1 MSRATTITIT
11 AATSLALT
19 LASTA
24 NASGQS
30 DAIAGTVM
38 TAAALGFA
46 CGAMAVT
53 DEEAGEDEGEQAP
66 YSRRGPLVAIGA
78 NAAVGPLGEGSK
90 LANDAYG
97 LHASAGYRCNGRVAS
112 EFEVERHTGYEPV
125 GGVDYRPTV
134 VTSNA
139 RVYVLKGRIQPYV
152 LFGGGLMWVSTRGG
166 TTGFAIRAG
175 SGLDFYLNESFV
187 LNGKLDYVRAF
198 QAISGT
204 DYLTLSLGV
213 GYRF

>member
-11 AATSLALT
+11 VTTILAL
-19 LASTA
+19 ASA
-24 NASGQS
+24 VSAGEQS
-30 DAIAGTVM
+30 DAIAGTIA
-38 TAAALGFA
+38 TAAALGA
-46 CGAMAVT
+46 VCGTMAVT
-53 DEEAGEDEGEQAP
+53 GDETGEDEEEQAR
-66 YSRRGPLVAIGA
+66 YARRGPLVAIGA
-78 NAAVGPLGEGSK
+78 NAAAGPLGEGSK
-90 LANDAYG
+90 LANAAYG
-97 LHASAGYRCNGRVAS
+97 LHASAGYRCNRRVAS
-112 EFEVERHTGYEPV
+112 EFELERLWGYEPV
-125 GGVDYRPTV
+125 GGVDQRPTV

-139 RVYVLKGRIQPYV
+139 RVYVLTGRIQPYV
-152 LFGGGLMWVSTRGG
+152 LFGGGLMWVSTDGG

-198 QAISGT
+198 QAIHGT